1 MKLSLCIPTYN
12 EEENIH
18 IALDSAYDI
27 ADEVIIIDGGSKDK
41 TLEIARSYGDKIK
54 IFEVDN
60 PPNFLLNKQRAIEKA
75 QGEWIL
81 QLDADEA
88 VSPELKKEINAILNR
103 QEAGKNSKQRMD
115 SSVTLQDDTI
125 AGYFIPRKNYFL
137 GRYLMKGGV
146 YPDSVLRLYRR
157 QGAYF
162 KLEHVHE
169 HVIVQG
175 QVGTTKEALIHMA
188 DPNFERYLMRWN
200 RYTSFDAKQI
210 VEKGERICFPC
221 YFIGKPIGTFFSIYF
236 RHKGFMDGFPGFVWA
251 LFSSIR
257 FWAIYI
263 KAWHAVK
270 SQSQKIAKS

>member
-1 MKLSLCIPTYN
+1 MKLSLCIPTFN
-12 EEENIH
+12 EEENLH

-27 ADEVIIIDGGSKDK
+27 ADEVVIIDGGSTDK
-41 TLEIARSYGDKIK
+41 TLEIARSYGEKIK

-75 QGEWIL
+75 EGEWIL

-88 VSPELKKEINAILNR
+88 VTPELKKEISVILS
-103 QEAGKNSKQRMD
+103 AAKNPDMD
-115 SSVTLQDDTI
+115 PSVSPQDDI
-125 AGYFIPRKNYFL
+125 VAGYFLPRKNFFL

-146 YPDSVLRLYRR
+146 YPDYVLRLYKR

-169 HVIVQG
+169 NVIVDG
-175 QVGTTKEALIHMA
+175 AVGYTKEALIHMA

-200 RYTSFDAKQI
+200 RYTSFDAGQLI
-210 VEKGERICFPC
+210 EKKEELCFPC
-221 YFIGKPIGTFFSIYF
+221 YFIGKPLFTFLSIYI
-236 RHKGFMDGFPGFVWA
+236 RHKGFMDGIPGFVWA

-257 FWAIYI
+257 FWVIYI
-263 KAWHAVK
+263 KVWHAHINK
-270 SQSQKIAKS
+270 K

>member
-12 EEENIH
+12 EEENLH
-18 IALDSAYDI
+18 IAMDSAYDI
-27 ADEVIIIDGGSKDK
+27 ADEVVIIDGGSTDK
-41 TLEIARSYGDKIK
+41 TLEIARSYGDKVK

-60 PPNFLLNKQRAIEKA
+60 PPNFLKNKQRAIENA

-88 VSPELKKEINAILNR
+88 LTPELKKEIISII
-103 QEAGKNSKQRMD
+103 EEKNVEQN
-115 SSVTLQDDTI
+115 VN
-125 AGYFIPRKNYFL
+125 GYFLPRKNYFL

-146 YPDSVLRLYRR
+146 YPDYVLRLYKRA
-157 QGAYF
+157 GAHF

-169 HVIVQG
+169 NVIISG
-175 QVGTTKEALIHMA
+175 EAGYTKEALLHMA

-200 RYTSFDAKQI
+200 RYTTFDAQQL
-210 VEKGERICFPC
+210 VEKKEHPCPPC
-221 YFIGKPIGTFFSIYF
+221 YFIGKPLFTFLNIYI

-257 FWAIYI
+257 YWVIFI
-263 KAWHAVK
+263 KVK
-270 SQSQKIAKS
+270 QLESSVR